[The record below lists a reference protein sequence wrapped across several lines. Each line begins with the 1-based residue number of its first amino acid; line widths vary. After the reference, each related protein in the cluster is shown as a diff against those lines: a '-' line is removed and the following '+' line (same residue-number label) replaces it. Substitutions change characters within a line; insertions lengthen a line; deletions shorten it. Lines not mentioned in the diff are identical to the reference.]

1 MVFITCC
8 QAPRWTRTKYQPTE
22 LAKDEQPKPEGPC
35 PVRTRTTSP
44 WGRTHVTSSGTVLR
58 IYAAPI
64 KMCLW
69 MDAAYGAS
77 HSLSLLSLRTVLKA
91 TGHDR
96 ARIVPHARLASPPVV
111 CKLVPELI
119 RSRLFL
125 IAWRSSGGAVP
136 SLWIVLLCPLPGRTR
151 IRSLRSFPRGKIHDE
166 VWFTTFILMLAKAVI
181 HNG

>member
-1 MVFITCC
+1 MPSADENYKSLGSNSCHLITNSAENLCGSD
-8 QAPRWTRTKYQPTE
+8 QDVSA
-22 LAKDEQPKPEGPC
+22 
-35 PVRTRTTSP
+35 
-44 WGRTHVTSSGTVLR
+44 
-58 IYAAPI
+58 
-64 KMCLW
+64 

-96 ARIVPHARLASPPVV
+96 ARIVPHARPASPPVV

-136 SLWIVLLCPLPGRTR
+136 SLWIVLLCPLT
-151 IRSLRSFPRGKIHDE
+151 
-166 VWFTTFILMLAKAVI
+166 
-181 HNG
+181 